1 MARLNE
7 PPIAPQPSTDSIEAL
22 KRRFLRQNRELA
34 KTNSI
39 QSIRIRS
46 LETDCSR
53 LLAEN
58 LALREQVLNLHNTI
72 ESRPALDQIDV
83 VKTQLEAKLSELGSL
98 VAGLSQSRGGHEKDA
113 GRRKS
118 QITAKRKSGEERQWR
133 SGLGLQEVENG
144 MLPTITEDKYYP
156 RRTMGADELQQVL
169 EDPDSQSPDIGPPPV
184 ARFEDEDP
192 IGFDP
197 SPAVEEQRE
206 EAGDEGEPA
215 LSVNL
220 ETRKKRRESGPKLN
234 IRRVSLFE
242 SPEEAEET
250 ATKPLRTGAKRK
262 FSVQE
267 DEEVSQAK
275 GDAFRFSRRNI
286 SGAPGIETSSSESKP
301 SSLDRLPV
309 LSAKPVNTDPIL
321 SPKKHR
327 SSNQDKP
334 EKPEKPEKP
343 ASKTRSRPRLNI
355 TRNTTPDL
363 PLIPMPEPVPTAEII
378 LDSLPPKTP
387 AVDTILSPPSTE
399 PSTQRP
405 DNKDTPPPGDLSSAD
420 QTGQAGRPGRRARPQ
435 VSYKEPSLNVKMRR
449 PDAKLVDAVVDR
461 RTSVETQ
468 HVPSTLVKRDAD
480 GEISWKPVSVV
491 SQPRGEEEA
500 EAGSP
505 LRQKLDRNQ
514 DSKASPASFEPEE
527 RSTTS
532 KAISALITETSTAK
546 RRVSSST
553 AGSAS
558 ELAIAKPVDLP
569 LLNKDTIAVEQE
581 PKEKDSLAVF
591 DFTDS
596 SPADPTTN
604 PRTRV
609 NELAKAARSAR
620 RHSAMPASSTST
632 SLEERKA
639 ERGRVEGALPSLHK
653 RTGSGNVKNSSSTSS
668 LGRSTS
674 ANGIARGT
682 SSARTAGV
690 KEKRLTDTASVP
702 AGASTADVRANADG
716 AESIKVRDGGRETST
731 LRAERAAS
739 RRKSMML

>member
-1 MARLNE
+1 M
-7 PPIAPQPSTDSIEAL
+7 
-22 KRRFLRQNRELA
+22 
-34 KTNSI
+34 
-39 QSIRIRS
+39 
-46 LETDCSR
+46 
-53 LLAEN
+53 
-58 LALREQVLNLHNTI
+58 H
-72 ESRPALDQIDV
+72 
-83 VKTQLEAKLSELGSL
+83 AKL
-98 VAGLSQSRGGHEKDA
+98 
-113 GRRKS
+113 
-118 QITAKRKSGEERQWR
+118 TCR
-133 SGLGLQEVENG
+133 S
-144 MLPTITEDKYYP
+144 
-156 RRTMGADELQQVL
+156 ADELQQVL

-309 LSAKPVNTDPIL
+309 LSASKYTQSKIGSISDLIEPVNTDPIL

-514 DSKASPASFEPEE
+514 DSKASPASFELEE
-527 RSTTS
+527 RSTAS
-532 KAISALITETSTAK
+532 KVISALITETSTAK

-682 SSARTAGV
+682 SSARTVGV

>member
-118 QITAKRKSGEERQWR
+118 QMTAKRKSGEERQWR

-206 EAGDEGEPA
+206 EAGDEGEPV

-387 AVDTILSPPSTE
+387 AVDTILSPLSTE

-569 LLNKDTIAVEQE
+569 LLNKDTISVEQE

-604 PRTRV
+604 PRTRA
-609 NELAKAARSAR
+609 NELAKPARSAR

-716 AESIKVRDGGRETST
+716 AERIKVRDGERETST

>member
-118 QITAKRKSGEERQWR
+118 QMTAKRKSGEERQWR

-674 ANGIARGT
+674 VNGIARGT